1 MRPNPFHVLALPV
14 DATTEEVVERSHER
28 AELATS
34 DAERHLVV
42 EAQREL
48 ITNPVTRLSHEL
60 LEVPST
66 AYRDQEWRTF
76 EHRNRRAPVDRE
88 LLTAA
93 AIPLRRADVDVRA
106 LVTSVLDDLLRPPDV
121 DIRPALANPP
131 VRPTRGE
138 PPFEVSDVLF
148 G

>member
-14 DATTEEVVERSHER
+14 DATTEEVVERTQER
-28 AELATS
+28 AELAAS
-34 DAERHLVV
+34 DEERHLVV
-42 EAQREL
+42 EAQRDL

-76 EHRNRRAPVDRE
+76 EHRNRRAPADRAV
-88 LLTAA
+88 LTAA
-93 AIPLRRADVDVRA
+93 AVPLRRADVDVRA
-106 LVTSVLDDLLRPPDV
+106 LVTAVLDDLLRPPAVDV
-121 DIRPALANPP
+121 RPALADPP
-131 VRPTRGE
+131 VRPARGE

>member
-14 DATTEEVVERSHER
+14 DATIEEVVERAHER

-34 DAERHLVV
+34 DEERHLVV
-42 EAQREL
+42 EAQRDL
-48 ITNPVTRLSHEL
+48 ITNPVTRLSHEV

-66 AYRDQEWRTF
+66 AYRDQEWRVF
-76 EHRNRRAPVDRE
+76 EHRNRRAPVDRAV
-88 LLTAA
+88 LTAA
-93 AIPLRRADVDVRA
+93 ATPLRRTDVDVHALVTAVLDTLLRPPVVDVRA
-106 LVTSVLDDLLRPPDV
+106 
-121 DIRPALANPP
+121 ALTDPP
-131 VRPTRGE
+131 VRPTPGE